1 MSDQYSD
8 DLRYYRMRHYCG
20 KSCINELDQQAN
32 IGFKMLINDLEKQR
46 GGCLFSTD
54 PPLEYTII
62 VLWTFVF
69 SYISSKK
76 GDDFLISVD
85 EIHNLIEDNF
95 MNWGGKKKL
104 LRRSWIVNAL
114 NKMVEFNL
122 ISKGEQ
128 TDTFKV
134 KFERKGSKD
143 ILRKIEIKIV
153 KKLQKKQK
161 PKIKIKSI
169 KQTRQTD
176 LLKYK
181 KESKNAK

>member
-1 MSDQYSD
+1 
-8 DLRYYRMRHYCG
+8 
-20 KSCINELDQQAN
+20 
-32 IGFKMLINDLEKQR
+32 
-46 GGCLFSTD
+46 
-54 PPLEYTII
+54 
-62 VLWTFVF
+62 
-69 SYISSKK
+69 
-76 GDDFLISVD
+76 
-85 EIHNLIEDNF
+85 
-95 MNWGGKKKL
+95 
-104 LRRSWIVNAL
+104 
-114 NKMVEFNL
+114 MVEFNL

-128 TDTFKV
+128 PDTFKV

-161 PKIKIKSI
+161 LKIKIKSI